1 MSSTLLVTIPELSGR
16 ILSHVRY
23 LMKNKAEG
31 PAGYGRT
38 ESQVGLN
45 VRSRVSPSSKGE
57 WHLPHVNE
65 ADPLPG
71 GGVSAD
77 TDKSG

>member
-1 MSSTLLVTIPELSGR
+1 MELTVDQALQNGVAAHKEGKLQDAERLYRAILLITIPELTGQ

-38 ESQVGLN
+38 ESQAG
-45 VRSRVSPSSKGE
+45 R
-57 WHLPHVNE
+57 
-65 ADPLPG
+65 D
-71 GGVSAD
+71 
-77 TDKSG
+77 